1 MLHSS
6 YWPCRSKC
14 DLSCYHLVAV
24 LLRGTCKLRMLGPC
38 MVLFACTAVMRC
50 LSSELCRP
58 PVHLISY
65 EPMLLGL
72 ATRWRH
78 AQSVIFLV
86 LTERSS
92 LACRRPLISQLNL
105 TSIKPDVWLWPRA
118 HCSPSLIPLSTVQR
132 CRGIRGRSIV
142 PRHPTTLRRFYPS
155 RCYLG
160 QSWPEKH
167 FLTTSEETGKT
178 SYRGLGDV
186 CRLASTLL
194 GFPWIPTQLGKVHS
208 DTQQEK
214 REEKNPGWQRKNEI
228 KWWKETKRKSSVER
242 KKKYVK
248 EEKEE
253 KNRSE
258 KGIDFWWCKAHKD
271 TFTRIRHPKWSP
283 VYSSFPLNY

>member
-14 DLSCYHLVAV
+14 DLSCYDLVAV

-58 PVHLISY
+58 PVPLISY
-65 EPMLLGL
+65 EPLLLGL

-142 PRHPTTLRRFYPS
+142 PRHPTTLRRFSP
-155 RCYLG
+155 
-160 QSWPEKH
+160 
-167 FLTTSEETGKT
+167 
-178 SYRGLGDV
+178 RGAIWDSLE
-186 CRLASTLL
+186 L
-194 GFPWIPTQLGKVHS
+194 
-208 DTQQEK
+208 
-214 REEKNPGWQRKNEI
+214 
-228 KWWKETKRKSSVER
+228 
-242 KKKYVK
+242 
-248 EEKEE
+248 
-253 KNRSE
+253 
-258 KGIDFWWCKAHKD
+258 
-271 TFTRIRHPKWSP
+271 
-283 VYSSFPLNY
+283 